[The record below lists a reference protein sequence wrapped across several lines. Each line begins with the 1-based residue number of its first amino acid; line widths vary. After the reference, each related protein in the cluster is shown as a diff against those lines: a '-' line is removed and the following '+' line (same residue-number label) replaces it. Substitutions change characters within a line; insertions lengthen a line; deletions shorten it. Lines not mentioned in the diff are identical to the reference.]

1 MFTAG
6 IYRLTAWLV
15 KFVGY
20 KVHQNTRKYYTIWDK
35 HVNEMKSKHCQNHG
49 VMIKYALFWH
59 VCSAIWLEIDF
70 LETLD
75 QVFFSIANLIC
86 TFKLSFVYIFL
97 RYFLVMSTNLFIM
110 VISHSDISYNNFS
123 WSSSCQEKR
132 YQYEILVD
140 IIHLLCF
147 FL

>member
-20 KVHQNTRKYYTIWDK
+20 KVHQNTRKYYTIWDE
-35 HVNEMKSKHCQNHG
+35 HVNEVSKHCQNHV

-59 VCSAIWLEIDF
+59 VCSAIWLETDF

-97 RYFLVMSTNLFIM
+97 RYFFVMSANLLLLLFLT
-110 VISHSDISYNNFS
+110 VISRTITSLGRLVVR
-123 WSSSCQEKR
+123 KR
-132 YQYEILVD
+132 GTNMKYWLI
-140 IIHLLCF
+140 
-147 FL
+147 